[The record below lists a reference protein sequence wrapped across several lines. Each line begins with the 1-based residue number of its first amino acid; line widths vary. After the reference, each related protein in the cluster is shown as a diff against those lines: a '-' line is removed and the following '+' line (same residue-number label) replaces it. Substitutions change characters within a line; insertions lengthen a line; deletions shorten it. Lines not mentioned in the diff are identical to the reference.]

1 MQSINCRRFIDFLL
15 IEYQNHAGT
24 ENGNLK
30 ATYDQLVEYG
40 LTRSKI
46 YSAVCEAGFLGLAKV
61 MEPGGRWAW
70 TNQPSTYRLTF
81 YPDMNYAPATN
92 EWKRKTAEAIR
103 EWKQDQAAR
112 KRAKKERRKKQ
123 IARATSRTTVV
134 RLPELPGTDSGKS

>member
-1 MQSINCRRFIDFLL
+1 MRSINCRRFIDFLL

-30 ATYDQLVEYG
+30 ATYDQLVKFG
-40 LTRSKI
+40 LTRSEI
-46 YSAVCEAGFLGLAKV
+46 NSAVREADFIGLAKV

-81 YPDMNYAPATN
+81 YPDRNYAPATN